1 MSRDTSIKII
11 EGTYAPDSRIP
22 EVAAVGRDLLI
33 EAICINWRE
42 VLSDKVLL
50 TLSRLCEVTERTKGR
65 STF

>member
-1 MSRDTSIKII
+1 MSRDSSIKII
-11 EGTYAPDSRIP
+11 EAIYAPDSRIP
-22 EVAAVGRDLLI
+22 EIASVGRDLLV

-65 STF
+65 SIF